1 MRYLI
6 VVGISLLVTSYFLGM
21 IMLLILVGCKTAQV
35 KDTLESDVCTELVEE
50 LTRCRAE
57 NKFLKSHA
65 FPAWQIEIEKKK
77 DK

>member
-1 MRYLI
+1 MKNNIIMAALA
-6 VVGISLLVTSYFLGM
+6 LLFLAM
-21 IMLLILVGCKTAQV
+21 VGCKTTQV
-35 KDTLESDVCTELVEE
+35 NKNLESEICAELVEE